1 MHMKRDMYSFKNKYF
16 GCCEVYMKTLIGLEV
31 ITTLYVNLDLINDN
45 MDVKF
50 LNIVFLVL

>member
-1 MHMKRDMYSFKNKYF
+1 MYSFKNKYF